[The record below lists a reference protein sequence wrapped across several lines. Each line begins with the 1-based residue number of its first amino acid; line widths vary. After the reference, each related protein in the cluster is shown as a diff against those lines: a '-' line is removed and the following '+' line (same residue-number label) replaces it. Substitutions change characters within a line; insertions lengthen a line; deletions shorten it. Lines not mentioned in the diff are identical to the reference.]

1 MKKRQLGKMG
11 PLVSAIGI
19 GALSFSDFY
28 GPSDTQKS
36 HAVLTAALDLGIDH
50 LDTSNVY
57 GAGISEQRIGSF
69 LANQGAGGRSLF
81 KIATKASIRRT
92 EDGGN
97 VFDNSPAHLTGEL
110 DKSLKRLGVEVIDL
124 YYMHRRDPAYEIEDV
139 VETLAGFVK
148 AGKIKQ
154 FGFSEIAPTSL
165 ARAAAVHPIAAV
177 QSEYSLSTRS
187 AELGLVQKTA
197 EVGAAFVAFCPVGRS
212 LLTDTPHSRDQAETM
227 PFLKNNP
234 RFMEPNLSLNTAAT
248 DGFRKL
254 ASEMGVA
261 TSSLAIAWLLH
272 QGLHILPIPGT
283 RSVKHLKELAKG
295 VELELSVSDLTAIEQ
310 QLPLGWAHGDR
321 YSVSQWAGPERYC

>member
-1 MKKRQLGKMG
+1 MKKRQLGSMG
-11 PLVSAIGI
+11 PLISAIGI

-28 GPSDTQKS
+28 GPSDTKKS
-36 HAVLTAALDLGIDH
+36 HAILTAALDLGIDH
-50 LDTSNVY
+50 LAPSNVY
-57 GAGISEQRIGSF
+57 GAGVSEERIGSF

-148 AGKIKQ
+148 AGKVKQ